1 MSSPPPIPI
10 SSQQS
15 SHNPQSS
22 FTIPIPSL
30 RPILT
35 RLSGLSGLSRHA
47 LSNSRPWTEL
57 IDRTA
62 FSRPGSLSEAASR
75 VRKNAAYFRVN
86 YLIVLAVVLAYSLI
100 SHPFSL
106 LTLVTLSGAWIFLYV
121 LRPSDQPLV
130 IFGRTFSDTQALFG
144 LGLATLIAILVTSVL
159 SLILTAVMVGVV
171 IVCAHGAFRDP
182 EDLFLDDQQPL
193 ASGFTS
199 IFGGGDPSFGS
210 ASASVMSRV

>member
-15 SHNPQSS
+15 SHNHKSS
-22 FTIPIPSL
+22 ITIPIPSF

-35 RLSGLSGLSRHA
+35 RLSGLSRHA

-62 FSRPGSLSEAASR
+62 LSRPGSFSEAASR
-75 VRKNAAYFRVN
+75 VRKNVAYFRVN

-144 LGLATLIAILVTSVL
+144 LGLATLFAILVTSVL
-159 SLILTAVMVGVV
+159 SLILTAVMVGVM

-199 IFGGGDPSFGS
+199 IFGGGDPAFGS